1 MKLLTKG
8 SKMINLS
15 YERLKRISLSE
26 KPYRGS
32 TNRFPIY
39 GRRHNTKYFLA
50 EEENG
55 ETIFK
60 VMYGWQ
66 YAQKPITAE
75 EYVEFGKDGKSVY
88 HDTVANTYA
97 LWHRIPCE
105 MGVVRP
111 DNTFE
116 FTATGGGYYQGAR
129 GFLSDTSYG
138 YFHNDSRRG
147 GMVFSSGPRLGF
159 YPIHKGMRVDIK
171 TMKPTKPITI
181 VGKAVDRKAS
191 KKLMAKHQDFFKIA
205 ETMCKAMTLE
215 SWLDTAKTIYLEHTN
230 GGAESLTTPK
240 VDYFLRLAESMKSS
254 APLDAVVLYALG
266 MDINGFRWKIK
277 NPASWHHHRT
287 AIETFGAMRARL
299 CKQIY
304 KENEDTF
311 KTVTY
316 EMGKVYPPSIWG
328 YTLMVDGV
336 EVEQYGHGV

>member
-1 MKLLTKG
+1 
-8 SKMINLS
+8 
-15 YERLKRISLSE
+15 
-26 KPYRGS
+26 
-32 TNRFPIY
+32 
-39 GRRHNTKYFLA
+39 
-50 EEENG
+50 
-55 ETIFK
+55 
-60 VMYGWQ
+60 MYGWQ
-66 YAQKPITAE
+66 YKQKPITAE
-75 EYVEFGKDGKSVY
+75 EYAALEKAGKNVY
-88 HDTVANTYA
+88 HDKTENTYA

-147 GMVFSSGPRLGF
+147 GMVFRGTGGF
-159 YPIHKGMRVDIK
+159 YPIHKGMRVDTK
-171 TMKPTKPITI
+171 SMKPTKPITI
-181 VGKAVDRKAS
+181 IGKSVDRKAS
-191 KKLMAKHQDFFKIA
+191 KKLMAKHQDFFIVT

-215 SWLDTAKTIYLEHTN
+215 SWLDTAKSVYLEHTD
-230 GGAESLTTPK
+230 GGTEPLTTSK

-254 APLDAVVLYALG
+254 APLDAMILYALG
-266 MDINGFRWKIK
+266 LDIHGLRWKVK
-277 NPASWHHHRT
+277 NPASWHHHKG
-287 AIETFGAMRARL
+287 AIETFGAMRAKL

-316 EMGKVYPPSIWG
+316 EMGKVYPPSMWG

>member
-1 MKLLTKG
+1 
-8 SKMINLS
+8 MINVS
-15 YERLKRISLSE
+15 YARLNQISLSE

-32 TNRFPIY
+32 TNRFPLY
-39 GRRHNTKYFLA
+39 GRRQNNKYFLVD
-50 EEENG
+50 EENG
-55 ETIFK
+55 ETIFR

-66 YAQKPITAE
+66 YKQKPIMAE
-75 EYVEFGKDGKSVY
+75 EYAELEKAGKNVY
-88 HDTVANTYA
+88 HDKTENTYA
-97 LWHRIPCE
+97 LWFRTPCE
-105 MGVVRP
+105 MGVVRS

-138 YFHNDSRRG
+138 YFSNDSRRG
-147 GMVFSSGPRLGF
+147 GMLFRGTAGV

-181 VGKAVDRKAS
+181 IGKSVDRKAS

-215 SWLDTAKTIYLEHTN
+215 SWLDTAKTIYLDHDIEDK
-230 GGAESLTTPK
+230 GSKEILI
-240 VDYFLRLAESMKSS
+240 LAEAMKSS
-254 APLDAVVLYALG
+254 APLDALVLYALG

-277 NPASWHHHRT
+277 SPSSWHHHKDAT
-287 AIETFGAMRARL
+287 ETFNAMKARL

-304 KENEDTF
+304 KENENIF

-316 EMGKVYPPSIWG
+316 EAGKVYPPNEWG